1 MTAALHILPEAQL
14 APLARAYALA
24 RAKKRWQTIVALALF
39 GGAVVLS
46 AIVAEVR
53 LDTLAAHVDRL
64 TNYFGRIFLLE
75 NKRSVLT
82 DVSEWFWGFW
92 KWSRLIGET
101 LIIAYVATALG
112 ALGAFFV
119 SFLAASNLSTN
130 LVTRF
135 VARRFLEFCR
145 TVPEL
150 VFALLFV
157 AAFGLGPLAGVLA
170 LFIHT
175 LGALGKQFAEVVE
188 NADMKPFEGIT
199 ATGATW
205 SEAVR
210 FAILPQISSNFASY
224 GLLRFEI
231 NVRESAI
238 LGFVG
243 AGGIGQE
250 LLVAVRRF
258 YYSDVSAIVLLIIAT
273 VVLIDLATGALR
285 QRFIGAEGLS

>member
-1 MTAALHILPEAQL
+1 MATGLHILPEARL
-14 APLARAYALA
+14 AQLARAYASA
-24 RAKKRWQTIVALALF
+24 RAKMRLQMVLAMVLL
-39 GGAVVLS
+39 GGAIVLS
-46 AIVAEVR
+46 GYVAEVR
-53 LDTLAAHVDRL
+53 IGTLAAHFDRL

-75 NKRSVLT
+75 NKKSVLT
-82 DVSEWFWGFW
+82 DVPEWFWGFW

-130 LVTRF
+130 LATRF
-135 VARRFLEFCR
+135 AARRFLEFCR

-188 NADMKPFEGIT
+188 NADMKPFEGVT

-210 FAILPQISSNFASY
+210 FAILPQVASNFASY

-258 YYSDVSAIVLLIIAT
+258 YYSDVSAIVLMIIAT
-273 VVLIDLATGALR
+273 VALIDLATGVVR
-285 QRFIGAEGLS
+285 QRFIGAEGRS